1 MEFLYLTEWSPYI
14 VGIGIGILSW
24 LSFLISRK
32 PLGTSTAYVRTCG
45 MIVKKL
51 NSTFVQ
57 ENEYFK
63 IKIPE
68 IDWQWMLVLGIII
81 GSFISANLSGQ
92 FAITWLPPT
101 DFASILNLTVTGR
114 LISALIGGI
123 LLGFGSRWAD
133 GCTSG
138 HGISGTLQLSISS
151 WIAVIC
157 FFLGGVI
164 TAFLIF

>member
-1 MEFLYLTEWSPYI
+1 MDFLFYTNWSPYI

-32 PLGTSTAYVRTCG
+32 ALGTSTAYVRTCG
-45 MIVKKL
+45 MIAKKI
-51 NSTFVQ
+51 NESFTK

-63 IKIPE
+63 IKTPE
-68 IDWQWMLVLGIII
+68 IDWQWMLVLGIVI

-92 FAITWLPPT
+92 FEISWLPVT
-101 DFASILNLTVTGR
+101 EFDSILNLTITGR
-114 LISALIGGI
+114 LISAFIGGI
-123 LLGFGSRWAD
+123 LLGFGSRWAN

-151 WIAVIC
+151 WIAVIS
-157 FFLGGVI
+157 FFIGGVI
-164 TAFLIF
+164 TAFIIF